1 MRKQLLFMVVLL
13 SCAMQSIA
21 QDSIYFSEQFK
32 FSRNTISYTALPA
45 NDSKSYYSLEETAD
59 KKSQLIIKNFSI
71 DGRQLW
77 MNAIEIPRIND
88 EEIDI
93 SEYHTLDDS
102 ILVFG
107 TLIDHDANLK
117 KAVVFS
123 ISKNG
128 NSFSQPIVLSSIDRE
143 SSSTLGVSF
152 SPDSTKI
159 LIYFDRAAPKKTD
172 KDLTL
177 RVFSQSF
184 EFLWEKLLQLPY
196 TSDVV
201 QIHQYF
207 IDNSGGVYLL
217 SGKNPQKNI
226 VRQVKTQGGRY
237 LVFYYSNETNKLK
250 EYDISLKDKQVVAAL
265 GLISPSNELLI
276 GGYYSSDYSF
286 SIAGTFFFA
295 INANGGTMKTAT
307 YMVFPKTFMDT
318 MLSEREMERA
328 PELNDFYLDN
338 VIFND
343 GALILIGEQFYVTE
357 RVNTDINTGRVVVEN
372 IYHYDDIIVTRLE
385 MTGKIAWSQRVAKDQ
400 YSSTEYDRCGYN
412 VFLRDTNLAFVF
424 NDDKEN
430 TALLLKDPKA
440 RLESWNGSRTSTI
453 TLVELNNIGVALR
466 STLATDEV
474 AEGSI
479 TPELGSS
486 EIYRL
491 PVLGFTKGRDFRFAT
506 FFKK

>member
-13 SCAMQSIA
+13 SCAIDSIA

-45 NDSKSYYSLEETAD
+45 NDSKSYYSLEETAE
-59 KKSQLIIKNFSI
+59 KNSQLIIKNFSI
-71 DGRQLW
+71 DGRQKW
-77 MNAIEIPRIND
+77 MNAIEIPLVND

-93 SEYHTLDDS
+93 SEYHTLGDS

-107 TLIDHDANLK
+107 TVIDRDANLK
-117 KAVVFS
+117 RAVVFS
-123 ISKNG
+123 IFNSG
-128 NSFSQPIVLSSIDRE
+128 TSFSQPIQLSSIDRE
-143 SSSTLGVSF
+143 SASSLGVSF
-152 SPDSTKI
+152 SPDSTQI
-159 LIYFDRAAPKKTD
+159 LIYFDRPTPKKTD
-172 KDLTL
+172 KDLML
-177 RVFSQSF
+177 CVFSRSF
-184 EFLWEKLLQLPY
+184 QFIWEKALQLPY
-196 TSDVV
+196 TNDIV

-207 IDNSGGVYLL
+207 IDNLGGVYLL

-237 LVFYYSNETNKLK
+237 LVFYFNNATNKLK
-250 EYDISLKDKQVVAAL
+250 EYDISLKDKQVVSAM
-265 GLISPSNELLI
+265 GLISPSNEMLI

-295 INANGGTMKTAT
+295 INASGGSMKTAT
-307 YMVFPKTFMDT
+307 YMAFPKTFMDT

-328 PELNDFYLDN
+328 AELNDFYLDN
-338 VIFND
+338 VIYSN
-343 GALILIGEQFYVTE
+343 GALLLIGEKFYVTE
-357 RVNTDINTGRVVVEN
+357 RVNTDINTGRVIVEN
-372 IYHYDDIIVTRLE
+372 IYHYDDLIVTRLE
-385 MTGKIAWSQRVAKDQ
+385 MSGKIAWSQRVAKEQ

-412 VFLRDTNLAFVF
+412 VFLRDTTLAFVF

-453 TLVELNNIGVALR
+453 TLIELNNSGVALR
-466 STLATDEV
+466 STLATEEM